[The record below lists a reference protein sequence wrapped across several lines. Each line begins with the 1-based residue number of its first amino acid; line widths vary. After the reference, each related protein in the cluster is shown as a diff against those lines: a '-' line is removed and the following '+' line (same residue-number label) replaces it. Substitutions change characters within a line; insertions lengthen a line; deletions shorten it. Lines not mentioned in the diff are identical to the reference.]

1 LDGTMFTSFFNSGQ
15 ICTSGSRLLLEE
27 SIADEFLDELEQ
39 RMRDLTVGDPRSDET
54 QLGPLIS
61 DEQRARVEGYIE
73 SALEAGAAVRVGGG
87 RPPLTGRLRHGYFV
101 QPTLLVSVDQAM
113 RVAREEIFGPVL
125 SVLRFR
131 TEEEAVEIAN
141 DVVYGLAATVWT
153 TTLDRAMRMSQRLD
167 AGIIWTNCPHHL
179 TWQTPYE
186 GHRDSGLGEDLG
198 LEAINTFTTLKVN
211 YVHFGNDRFG
221 WA

>member
-1 LDGTMFTSFFNSGQ
+1 
-15 ICTSGSRLLLEE
+15 
-27 SIADEFLDELEQ
+27 
-39 RMRDLTVGDPRSDET
+39 MRNLAVGDPRSDET

-61 DEQRARVEGYIE
+61 GEQRARVEGYIE
-73 SALEAGAAVRVGGG
+73 GALEAGAVVRVGGG
-87 RPPLTGRLRHGYFV
+87 RPPMMGRLSHGYFV
-101 QPTLLVSVDQAM
+101 EPTLLVSVDREM

-131 TEEEAVEIAN
+131 SEEEAVEIAN
-141 DVVYGLAATVWT
+141 DVTYGLAATVWT
-153 TTLDRAMRMSQRLD
+153 TTLGRAMRMSQRLD

-198 LEAINTFTTLKVN
+198 LEAINTFTTLKVS